1 MLRCI
6 KIIPGAADQRDIKL
20 IPINIWVTPNN
31 WRGLKALRFKPSD
44 EQIILLKKFIP
55 VGDFPGYETWKLL
68 AAQNRYMSQ
77 QLSFPGCVAK
87 NRSRLAAQQCALCT
101 EGIPVDE
108 IGHRPGALP
117 GRDNAILMEP
127 T

>member
-55 VGDFPGYETWKLL
+55 VGDFPGYEAWKLL

-77 QLSFPGCVAK
+77 QTLLPWLYGKKSIWT
-87 NRSRLAAQQCALCT
+87 SRLTLAFPA
-101 EGIPVDE
+101 G
-108 IGHRPGALP
+108 
-117 GRDNAILMEP
+117 GRDERMP
-127 T
+127 F